1 MIRTLVI
8 PNITWGGSNKKN
20 LLQDSYIEFL
30 YKFMLGMK
38 SVRQDIFWYILL
50 PKYKGKYSKQ
60 TSDAK
65 KRLSFPHT
73 HYIDIEVPRMPMNRI
88 HFDVNELH
96 KKIKCREYGIDL
108 IFNHQPELNNQYKV
122 FFEQMK
128 NFMPPIIGYSHFFEF
143 ENVGWHGSFSHGIT
157 GILEMEVCYLNTES
171 QKQMVL
177 EEAQKTFSVEVQK
190 QLEKK
195 LQVFPP
201 MIVPR
206 NVKPSKDGIYNKTIV
221 WNHRTDGTKS
231 FNFFLGAI
239 EQLRKERQDFN
250 VWIPMLP
257 SSSFM
262 SKVDWV
268 VTGQNETKRK
278 YFDGL
283 RKCCVGVNGEQ
294 SYGGWSIATTDGN
307 MCGVPYIQYDADYY
321 RELNENADFYK
332 DKKQLI
338 NLLHKYLNNPKY
350 RNKMAQQT
358 IGNLIVNHNIEKK
371 IKSVSKKID
380 SVLKKVKVKNT
391 VKSEQLIQMIKS
403 EGTIT
408 QSKLLGGKFG
418 NLGGQIKFDG
428 YRKKILQDSEIT
440 ELQLS
445 DKKGVRGGKVYEWRS
460 VYKYVGQTKNA
471 SIPLMMTSKMR
482 KELSV
487 LGYSEKDIKSL
498 KPEEAHEIINMGTK
512 KS

>member
-60 TSDAK
+60 TADAK

-108 IFNHQPELNNQYKV
+108 IFNHQPELNNQYRV

-157 GILEMEVCYLNTES
+157 GILEMDVCYLNTEK

-177 EEAQKTFSVEVQK
+177 DESSKTFNSDVVNK
-190 QLEKK
+190 LNKK
-195 LQVFPP
+195 LIVFPP
-201 MIVPR
+201 SLTPR
-206 NVKPSKDGIYNKTIV
+206 NIRPPKDGLYNKTIV

-231 FNFFLGAI
+231 FNHFLGAI
-239 EQLRKERQDFN
+239 EGLRKERKDFN
-250 VWIPMLP
+250 VWIPLLP

-268 VTGQNETKRK
+268 ITGHNETKRK
-278 YFDGL
+278 YLDGL
-283 RKCCVGVNGEQ
+283 RKCCVGVNGQQ

-321 RELNENADFYK
+321 RELNAGADFYK
-332 DKKQLI
+332 DRKELI
-338 NLLHKYLNNPKY
+338 ELLNKYLNSPAY
-350 RNKMAQQT
+350 RNKMSQQT
-358 IGNLIVNHNIEKK
+358 MDNLTENVNIEKRNN
-371 IKSVSKKID
+371 SVSKKID

-391 VKSEQLIQMIKS
+391 PKSDRLIQIIKE
-403 EGTIT
+403 EGKIA
-408 QSKLLGGKFG
+408 QSKLLSAKFG
-418 NLGGQIKFDG
+418 NVGGQIKFDG
-428 YRKKILQDSEIT
+428 YRKKILQDASISEV
-440 ELQLS
+440 QLS
-445 DKKGVRGGKVYEWRS
+445 DKKGVRGGKIYEWKSIYRFDGS
-460 VYKYVGQTKNA
+460 SKNV
-471 SIPLMMTSKMR
+471 SIPLMMTKKMR
-482 KELSV
+482 LELKA
-487 LGYSEKDIKSL
+487 LGYSEKDVKSFTP
-498 KPEEAHEIINMGTK
+498 KEANDIIDMGK
-512 KS
+512 RK

>member
-143 ENVGWHGSFSHGIT
+143 ERVGWHGSFSHGIT
-157 GILEMEVCYLNTES
+157 GILGMEVCYLNTSS
-171 QKQMVL
+171 QKHLVL
-177 EEAQKTFSVEVQK
+177 DEAQKTFSLEVQN
-190 QLEKK
+190 QLDKK
-195 LQVFPP
+195 LKVFPP

-206 NVKPSKDGIYNKTIV
+206 NVKPPKDGMYNKTIV
-221 WNHRTDGTKS
+221 WNHRTDSTKS
-231 FNFFLGAI
+231 FNDFQSVI
-239 EQLRKERQDFN
+239 WDLRKERQDFR
-250 VWIPMLP
+250 VWIPLMDKGHP
-257 SSSFM
+257 M
-262 SKVDWV
+262 SKVDYV
-268 VTGQNETKRK
+268 DIGNNATKRK

-321 RELNENADFYK
+321 KELNEGADFYK
-332 DKKQLI
+332 DKKGLI
-338 NLLHKYLNNPKY
+338 ELLHKYLNSPSY
-350 RNKMAQQT
+350 RNKMAEQT
-358 IGNLIVNHNIEKK
+358 IENLIVNHNIEKK

-380 SVLKKVKVKNT
+380 SVLKKTKVKNT
-391 VKSEQLIQMIKS
+391 PKSDRLIQIIKE
-403 EGTIT
+403 EGKIT
-408 QSKLLGGKFG
+408 QSKLLSSKFG
-418 NLGGQIKFDG
+418 NVGGQLKFDG
-428 YRKKILQDSEIT
+428 YRKKILQEDKISEV
-440 ELQLS
+440 QLS
-445 DKKGVRGGKVYEWRS
+445 DKKGVRGGKRYEWRS
-460 VYKYVGQTKNA
+460 VYKYDGVSKKV
-471 SIPLMMTSKMR
+471 SIPLMMTNKMR
-482 KELSV
+482 LELRA
-487 LGYSEKDIKSL
+487 LGYSDKDIKSFTP
-498 KPEEAHEIINMGTK
+498 KDAHDVIDMGK
-512 KS
+512 RK